1 MRLSAL
7 ACASVT
13 IRRAARRLA
22 HVHVLT
28 GCSRGARSVRS
39 IGCFLCAS
47 GVYARLVGRWSSFL
61 VVLNDQ
67 RPTVFLSRLIGGG
80 FASTSL
86 LLRHSCIAR
95 VPMVVFLWCSMING
109 GLSFVSRLIGGG
121 CFYIL
126 MLLRRSCSTRV
137 RAAWARVGACACA
150 RMFACKSRRVTCQL
164 SSARILDK
172 PWTAA
177 SCRLLP
183 WCCTV
188 RRAGTSTQ
196 PEARTP
202 CPCVQSRRLDGIVS
216 LTCWRR
222 VCPLIVRSG
231 ACVHAEH
238 TTNGII

>member
-1 MRLSAL
+1 MSAPSRSTLVERPSVGGVRLSAL

-13 IRRAARRLA
+13 IRRAALRLA

-67 RPTVFLSRLIGGG
+67 RPTVFLSRLIGD
-80 FASTSL
+80 
-86 LLRHSCIAR
+86 
-95 VPMVVFLWCSMING
+95 
-109 GLSFVSRLIGGG
+109 G

-137 RAAWARVGACACA
+137 RAAWARVRACACA

-196 PEARTP
+196 PGARTP
-202 CPCVQSRRLDGIVS
+202 CPCVQSRRLDGTVS